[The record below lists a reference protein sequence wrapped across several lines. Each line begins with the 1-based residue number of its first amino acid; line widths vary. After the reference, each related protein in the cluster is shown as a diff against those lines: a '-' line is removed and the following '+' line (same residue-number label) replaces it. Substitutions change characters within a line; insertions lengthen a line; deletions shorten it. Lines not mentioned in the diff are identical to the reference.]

1 MLSNRY
7 SKRQIKKKNYR
18 SKLRG
23 GTPTTEQKIAAR
35 KKKEDE
41 ARKIEQDKIDQRR
54 EQELRKEQERETERQ
69 EFKAKQVQAKEQA
82 EMDRE
87 FRERRL
93 FQPNPYEKR
102 FVKLSNDLYS
112 LEGWLDEYKSGNAV
126 VTFKDGTIYNGKL
139 LNGRKHGKGTYLG
152 VDGLETTGS
161 FFMDK
166 ASGFCIHKH
175 PCKNEDGSPNGKF
188 EYYRGN
194 YANDKYDGEGKL
206 TDCDGQVYIGD
217 FKNHKKNGFGKQ
229 NYLNG
234 SIYEG
239 EWKDDKKHG
248 VGKLTEGDTVI
259 HEGRWENDNAVSK

>member
-23 GTPTTEQKIAAR
+23 GTPTTEAKIAAR

-54 EQELRKEQERETERQ
+54 EQELRKEQEREKERQ
-69 EFKAKQVQAKEQA
+69 EFKDKQVLAKTGRMA
-82 EMDRE
+82 EEHM
-87 FRERRL
+87 ERQMT
-93 FQPNPYEKR
+93 QPRPTEKK
-102 FVKLSNDLYS
+102 FVKLSNDL
-112 LEGWLDEYKSGNAV
+112 LTIEGWLDKYNSGNAV
-126 VTFKDGTIYNGKL
+126 VTLKSGDIYNGDL
-139 LNGRKHGKGTYLG
+139 LNGLKHGEGTFLG
-152 VDGLETTGS
+152 FDGEEYTGH
-161 FFMDK
+161 FFDDK
-166 ASGFCIHKH
+166 ANGFGIEKY
-175 PCKNEDGSPNGKF
+175 PCKNADGSPNGKF
-188 EYYRGN
+188 QYYEGN
-194 YANDKYDGEGKL
+194 FLNDRFDGKGKF
-206 TDCDGQVYIGD
+206 TGCNGQVYIGD

-248 VGKLTEGDTVI
+248 IGKLTEGDTII
-259 HEGRWENDNAVSK
+259 HQGRWENDNAVSK